1 MVGLSDKLLV
11 EALQCRPRYPSP
23 WAPMFRPSGLRG
35 AHPLPWSTLPQ
46 DPPKSAELVAVSD
59 TKRSKCSIDGVCK
72 IVCVSSRGPVCSR
85 LLVTEFE
92 RVWPNR
98 IPGIPT
104 GPSYKLGIV
113 LCVFSVRVS
122 GKFIYVPILWALFEN
137 MHLLL
142 QYCGLH
148 LFISSQ
154 TKPYAILIPSIT
166 NTLQTYGM
174 VFDVFRNIWI
184 SSHGK
189 N

>member
-1 MVGLSDKLLV
+1 MTSALPTEPSSLVGLSDKLLV

-46 DPPKSAELVAVSD
+46 DPPTSAELVAVSD

-104 GPSYKLGIV
+104 GPSYTTT
-113 LCVFSVRVS
+113 VS
-122 GKFIYVPILWALFEN
+122 GSIRCLFK
-137 MHLLL
+137 
-142 QYCGLH
+142 
-148 LFISSQ
+148 SQ
-154 TKPYAILIPSIT
+154 KS
-166 NTLQTYGM
+166 
-174 VFDVFRNIWI
+174 
-184 SSHGK
+184 
-189 N
+189 